1 MFPIILLRWGTAD
14 VAVAVA
20 VALFSACSVA
30 SLLAMSLP
38 WGLRRLNYDPAFA
51 AGPLATVIQD
61 LVSVLIYFA
70 ACRAIV
76 G

>member
-1 MFPIILLRWGTAD
+1 
-14 VAVAVA
+14 
-20 VALFSACSVA
+20 VA